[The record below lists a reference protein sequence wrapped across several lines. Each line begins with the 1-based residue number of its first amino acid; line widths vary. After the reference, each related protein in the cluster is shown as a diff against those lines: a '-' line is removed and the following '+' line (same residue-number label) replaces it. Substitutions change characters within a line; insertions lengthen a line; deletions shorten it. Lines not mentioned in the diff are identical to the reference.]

1 MAPKIK
7 QTKIPAKK
15 GTVVG
20 SDEGTVVE
28 SDAETNMQT
37 NEETPEITRTL
48 ELLENGT
55 NIIDDFLDKS
65 IFTKDEGTPQK
76 RIYYLFRQILYINK
90 TYGIIP
96 QSSSSVNILSKI
108 NTLISNL
115 SSVKRESLPNLIQ
128 TNSKLIH
135 DFINLFRSSI
145 EQKEFPFKMKTFISL
160 WISILVK
167 SISDVS
173 LCGSLVNLIPEIYA
187 KIGKPLTTIF
197 ELNTNR
203 KDPKIRLEGNI
214 NLVYFSSDTITGS
227 GSTNIVKLLE
237 YPIQIL
243 YSTKRSGI
251 TTQTIILQK
260 NIISI
265 LSIILSSI
273 GTGDENM
280 GLPTELLYDPELCIF
295 LIEINKIVYEF
306 CEKLNVYE
314 EYLEIQLIQNKI
326 QKAFDNLFNYQNRDN
341 ENTRND
347 IFENIIN
354 NLYTLILQI
363 SGIHNFF
370 RCLNKIQGTLVKL
383 DKEFII
389 NRWTY
394 HLSNDIFKYNF
405 PLYKEL
411 FTETRPEW
419 GDLTLKDIISIE
431 EILTATYD
439 AMYGHDFPFDFIQ
452 NLGDEFLNLIG
463 SSNRYKMSSIP
474 SSLLEKACINQ
485 TVGFNNYSTLNQHD
499 DKFSIILNSEH
510 YSKKN
515 FLTASKE
522 EMYVRNPQTQ
532 WNISLSPLLY
542 KQKLYSSVDFVSG
555 EPAISLLLTEQVNYI
570 KNASDSVYFYEIA
583 NEDVLKNKTLEISN
597 KINQETK
604 YNEIF
609 NPCSLFDGAAPWG
622 GKPIYFLEGYISK
635 YIITIRN
642 KKTNELVN
650 YKFSIITETIL
661 LEENLNIYWV
671 QNRIDETKQI
681 KYDYTP
687 EDFNIN
693 LLTPSLIMNLPEYY
707 QNNVK
712 KFNKIWGT
720 ILNSNIRLSNDTKEN
735 IVDTFR
741 KIIGNIEKVNTPQE
755 QSVKPRGR
763 RNQHVIEENNYFDN
777 NEQFNNNIIEF
788 FISMVKPI
796 IEKNKKKFKDLMD
809 VYSLIIIK
817 NQEDENYQNQVT
829 NFLKILE
836 MCIRKTVIE
845 NPRGIFIE
853 LHHDNNETLQ
863 TEQKNK
869 ILKKFEK
876 ESSKI
881 VNRYLANQNSIIIRN
896 GILKNEL
903 DEARRKSQ
911 SVPGTIDTNMSNQIS
926 SKEQELIDARTQS
939 NIQEVID
946 ARIQPNIQ
954 ESTIQTLPIQT
965 SPVPSPINQFDLSPA
980 STTSNQSI
988 GLSLAYIPPS
998 QATLHDSQVNHESD
1012 DFQEQGSV
1020 ASSSVTQPF
1029 KTIKITKKSSPRNS
1043 PRSSPRSSSRLQN
1056 RNNSQVSSVPRYM
1069 QGTKSSIEKRKK
1081 GGTFKKYQN
1090 KFKYSIK
1097 NRLQL
1102 KNKSI
1107 KNNKRKHTKTYK
1119 RK

>member
-7 QTKIPAKK
+7 QTKIPPKK

-20 SDEGTVVE
+20 SDEGTVVG
-28 SDAETNMQT
+28 SDADTNMQT

-55 NIIDDFLDKS
+55 NIIGDFLDKS

-76 RIYYLFRQILYINK
+76 RIYYLFRQILYINENYK
-90 TYGIIP
+90 IIP
-96 QSSSSVNILSKI
+96 LSSSFYNNDITEINKLILE
-108 NTLISNL
+108 L
-115 SSVKRESLPNLIQ
+115 SSVKREALPNFIDKNIQLIN
-128 TNSKLIH
+128 T
-135 DFINLFRSSI
+135 FINLFLSSI
-145 EQKEFPFKMKTFISL
+145 HQKKDLSLKIKTVISL

-173 LCGSLVNLIPEIYA
+173 LCGSLVNLIPKIYA
-187 KIGKPLTTIF
+187 KIGKHLRTIF
-197 ELNTNR
+197 ELNENR
-203 KDPKIRLEGNI
+203 KDPKIILEGNI

-227 GSTNIVKLLE
+227 GSTNIVKLLK

-280 GLPTELLYDPELCIF
+280 GLPTELLYDPELCEF
-295 LIEINKIVYEF
+295 LIKINKIVYEF

-314 EYLEIQLIQNKI
+314 EYLKIQLIQNKI
-326 QKAFDNLFNYQNRDN
+326 QKAFDNLFDYQNRDN
-341 ENTRND
+341 ENTRYD

-363 SGIHNFF
+363 SGIDNFF
-370 RCLNKIQGTLVKL
+370 RCLNKIEGTLVKL

-439 AMYGHDFPFDFIQ
+439 AMYGHDFPFDFIR
-452 NLGDEFLNLIG
+452 NLGDQFLNLIG
-463 SSNRYKMSSIP
+463 STNRYNNMSSIP
-474 SSLLEKACINQ
+474 SSSLEKACINQ
-485 TVGFNNYSTLNQHD
+485 TVGLNNYSTLNQHD

-570 KNASDSVYFYEIA
+570 KNAFNSVYFYEIA

-635 YIITIRN
+635 YIITITN

-650 YKFSIITETIL
+650 YQFSIITETNL
-661 LEENLNIYWV
+661 LEENLNRYWV

-687 EDFNIN
+687 EDFNID

-755 QSVKPRGR
+755 QSVQARGR

-777 NEQFNNNIIEF
+777 NEQFNNNIIKF
-788 FISMVKPI
+788 FISKVKPI

-809 VYSLIIIK
+809 FYSLIIIE

-863 TEQKNK
+863 TKKK
-869 ILKKFEK
+869 I
-876 ESSKI
+876 
-881 VNRYLANQNSIIIRN
+881 
-896 GILKNEL
+896 
-903 DEARRKSQ
+903 
-911 SVPGTIDTNMSNQIS
+911 
-926 SKEQELIDARTQS
+926 
-939 NIQEVID
+939 
-946 ARIQPNIQ
+946 
-954 ESTIQTLPIQT
+954 
-965 SPVPSPINQFDLSPA
+965 QF
-980 STTSNQSI
+980 
-988 GLSLAYIPPS
+988 
-998 QATLHDSQVNHESD
+998 
-1012 DFQEQGSV
+1012 
-1020 ASSSVTQPF
+1020 
-1029 KTIKITKKSSPRNS
+1029 
-1043 PRSSPRSSSRLQN
+1043 
-1056 RNNSQVSSVPRYM
+1056 
-1069 QGTKSSIEKRKK
+1069 
-1081 GGTFKKYQN
+1081 
-1090 KFKYSIK
+1090 
-1097 NRLQL
+1097 
-1102 KNKSI
+1102 
-1107 KNNKRKHTKTYK
+1107 
-1119 RK
+1119 